1 MDEMLK
7 EIKNAE
13 EKANAIILEA
23 GKRKDAAIK
32 KAAEDARNLEALE
45 TEKYG
50 EETEKKI
57 MKEEEAIK
65 KEGAAIMEE
74 GRKNASKLMKRAESN
89 MGSALSFVL
98 KKFKETVK

>member
-1 MDEMLK
+1 MDELLK
-7 EIKNAE
+7 EIKNVE

-23 GKRKDAAIK
+23 EKRKDAAIK
-32 KAAEDARNLEALE
+32 KAVEDARNLETME

-65 KEGAAIMEE
+65 KEGAAIIEE
-74 GRKNASKLMKRAESN
+74 GRKNASKLMKKAESN
-89 MGSALSFVL
+89 MDSALSFVL